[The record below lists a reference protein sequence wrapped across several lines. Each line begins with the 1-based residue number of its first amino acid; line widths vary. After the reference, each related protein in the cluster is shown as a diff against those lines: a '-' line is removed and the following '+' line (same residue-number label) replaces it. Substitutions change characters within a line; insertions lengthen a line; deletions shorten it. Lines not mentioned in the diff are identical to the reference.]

1 MAALVRTP
9 SGGAHLYAPGSGQ
22 GNGSLRGQHIDFRSA
37 GGYVLAPPS
46 AVGGRPYV
54 VVSHQAHGD
63 PIDWAKVR
71 EHLEPQRERQW
82 EPGAAG
88 LMHRFR
94 GSVAGPMAPKQE
106 PAAGVRRGLLAVAS
120 AVDQPLQPSGVGVVA
135 AELSMRVRV
144 SVSSGTLSRGTGPG
158 NPPDRPRLSDSGR
171 LCDRSLAVFARLSR

>member
-1 MAALVRTP
+1 VRP
-9 SGGAHLYAPGSGQ
+9 PASRRCGSSKPPGSSAGWPPWSVRRPAARTCTRRAAGQ
-22 GNGSLRGQHIDFRSA
+22 GNGSLRGQHIDFRSV

-88 LMHRFR
+88 LMHRFW
-94 GSVAGPMAPKQE
+94 GSVAGPMAPK
-106 PAAGVRRGLLAVAS
+106 
-120 AVDQPLQPSGVGVVA
+120 
-135 AELSMRVRV
+135 
-144 SVSSGTLSRGTGPG
+144 
-158 NPPDRPRLSDSGR
+158 
-171 LCDRSLAVFARLSR
+171 